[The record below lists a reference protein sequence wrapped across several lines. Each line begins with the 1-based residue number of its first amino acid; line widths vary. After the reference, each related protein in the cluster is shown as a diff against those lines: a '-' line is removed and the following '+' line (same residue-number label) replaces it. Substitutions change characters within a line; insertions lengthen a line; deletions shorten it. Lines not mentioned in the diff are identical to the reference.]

1 MGSQPLLTSPGP
13 PHPSPRIKNGSAVAG
28 LVAVVAVVVVAA
40 AGPPGACGW
49 CEGGAGGARDRLPR
63 RVCSEI
69 ELLVAPFS
77 LQHLLD
83 SAARH
88 LEGCRL

>member
-1 MGSQPLLTSPGP
+1 MGIQPLLTSPGP

-28 LVAVVAVVVVAA
+28 LVAVAVAVVVV
-40 AGPPGACGW
+40 GPPGACGW
-49 CEGGAGGARDRLPR
+49 CEGGAGGARDRLPS

-77 LQHLLD
+77 LPHLLG
-83 SAARH
+83 SVARH
-88 LEGCRL
+88 LAGCRL

>member
-1 MGSQPLLTSPGP
+1 MGIQPLLTSPGP

-28 LVAVVAVVVVAA
+28 LVAVAVVVVVV
-40 AGPPGACGW
+40 GPPGACGW

-69 ELLVAPFS
+69 ELLEAPFS
-77 LQHLLD
+77 LPHLLG
-83 SAARH
+83 SSARH

>member
-1 MGSQPLLTSPGP
+1 MGIQPLLTSPGP
-13 PHPSPRIKNGSAVAG
+13 PHPSPRIKNGSAVVG
-28 LVAVVAVVVVAA
+28 LVAVVVVVVVAA

-49 CEGGAGGARDRLPR
+49 CGGGAGGARDRLPR
-63 RVCSEI
+63 RVCLEI

-77 LQHLLD
+77 LQHLLG

>member
-28 LVAVVAVVVVAA
+28 LVAVVVVVVA

-49 CEGGAGGARDRLPR
+49 CEGGAGVARGRLPP

-77 LQHLLD
+77 LPHLLD
-83 SAARH
+83 SAAHHLH

>member
-1 MGSQPLLTSPGP
+1 MGIQPLLTSPGP

-28 LVAVVAVVVVAA
+28 LVAVVVVVVVV
-40 AGPPGACGW
+40 GPPGACGW
-49 CEGGAGGARDRLPR
+49 CEGGAGVARDRLPPQ
-63 RVCSEI
+63 VCSEI

-77 LQHLLD
+77 LPHLLG
-83 SAARH
+83 SVARH

>member
-28 LVAVVAVVVVAA
+28 LVVVVVAA

-49 CEGGAGGARDRLPR
+49 CGGGAGGARDRLPR

-77 LQHLLD
+77 LPHLLG
-83 SAARH
+83 SAAHH

>member
-1 MGSQPLLTSPGP
+1 MGIQPLLTSPGP

-28 LVAVVAVVVVAA
+28 LVAVVVVVAA

-77 LQHLLD
+77 LPHLLG
-83 SAARH
+83 SVARH
-88 LEGCRL
+88 LAGCRL

>member
-28 LVAVVAVVVVAA
+28 LVAVVVAVVAA

>member
-1 MGSQPLLTSPGP
+1 MGIQPLLTSPGP

-28 LVAVVAVVVVAA
+28 LVAVVVVVAVV

-49 CEGGAGGARDRLPR
+49 CEGGAGGARDRLPS

-77 LQHLLD
+77 LPHLLG
-83 SAARH
+83 SAALH
-88 LEGCRL
+88 LAGCRL

>member
-1 MGSQPLLTSPGP
+1 MGIQPLLTSPGP

-28 LVAVVAVVVVAA
+28 LVVVAVVV

-77 LQHLLD
+77 LPHLLG
-83 SAARH
+83 SAVHH

>member
-1 MGSQPLLTSPGP
+1 MGTQPLLTSPGP

-28 LVAVVAVVVVAA
+28 LVAVVAA

-49 CEGGAGGARDRLPR
+49 CGGGAGGARDRLPR

-77 LQHLLD
+77 LPHLLG
-83 SAARH
+83 SAAHH
-88 LEGCRL
+88 LAGCRL

>member
-28 LVAVVAVVVVAA
+28 LVAVAVVVV

-49 CEGGAGGARDRLPR
+49 CGGGAGGARDRLPR

-69 ELLVAPFS
+69 ELLVAQFS
-77 LQHLLD
+77 LPHLLG

>member
-1 MGSQPLLTSPGP
+1 MGIQPLLTSPGP

-28 LVAVVAVVVVAA
+28 LVAVAVVVVVV
-40 AGPPGACGW
+40 GPPGACGW

-77 LQHLLD
+77 LQHHLGS
-83 SAARH
+83 SAHH

>member
-13 PHPSPRIKNGSAVAG
+13 PHPSPRIKNGSAVVG
-28 LVAVVAVVVVAA
+28 LVAVVVVVVVAA

-49 CEGGAGGARDRLPR
+49 CGGGAGGARDRLPP